1 MDEFNIYDYIAI
13 LRRRIRSYIATAVIF
28 FIIACVYAASISSY
42 RSTAT
47 VQVQAPEITEG
58 MTVPMGMNPNQ
69 LAEVLADQ
77 RIQQIQQKVMSS
89 ATLVDIITKLNLYP
103 AARKTQ
109 PMVEIVEIMRKN
121 VQLELLTTDPN
132 GAAARGP
139 QTAQMG
145 AIAFNLSFI
154 YGNPLQAQ
162 QGASEIVSRFLDSDM
177 KERRTKAQE
186 TSAFLGVQITAQEKS
201 MAEQERKIAE
211 FRAQHPD
218 ARPESLAFNQQMAA
232 TTSTNMQD
240 VDRQLS
246 AVERSRGDLQAQLAG
261 VDAYSRV
268 IADGQVLTTPAV
280 QLKSLQ
286 AKYTTLLGQYGQD
299 HPDVVKLRRQIEGL
313 QAETGVSDTT
323 SDVRSHIVDTRTN
336 LVAAEKT
343 YGPNHPDVIALRSQ
357 LAALEQ
363 ELIRQTRSAKPKTVI
378 DKDADNPAYLM
389 LVSQIQSMNAQALVL
404 QKERDNLMQQR
415 QRYMEI
421 VGELPAIEQQ
431 FSTLSRDY
439 ENIQLR
445 YRELKEKKMAADMT
459 DQMEQGRM
467 SERLVVIDPPQ
478 LPSRTVPSRLKVIIV
493 GFIVSWFAGLGG
505 VVLAEMLGRSVHGG
519 RQLADI
525 TGQPPL
531 VVIPHL
537 QTRNETKKQYW
548 RWSFI
553 AGGFA
558 SVLVI
563 FLIIFDQLIMPLDVT
578 LSVIARRLGI

>member
-13 LRRRIRSYIATAVIF
+13 LRRRIRSYIVTAVIF
-28 FIIACVYAASISSY
+28 FALACGYAASISSY

-47 VQVQAPEITEG
+47 VQVQAPAITEG
-58 MTVPMGMNPNQ
+58 MTIPMGMNPNQ

-89 ATLVDIITKLNLYP
+89 ATLVEIITKLNLYP

-109 PMVEIVEIMRKN
+109 PMVEIVEIMRKS
-121 VQLELLTTDPN
+121 VQLELLTTEPN
-132 GAAARGP
+132 GAARSA
-139 QTAQMG
+139 QSAQMG
-145 AIAFNLSFI
+145 AIAFNLSYT

-186 TSAFLGVQITAQEKS
+186 TSAFLGVQITALEKS

-211 FRAQHPD
+211 FRSQHHD
-218 ARPESLAFNQQMAA
+218 ARPESLSFNQQMAA
-232 TTSTNMQD
+232 TTSANMQD

-246 AVERSRGDLQAQLAG
+246 AVERSRGDLQAQLAS

-313 QAETGVSDTT
+313 QAEVGVSDTT
-323 SDVRSHIVDTRTN
+323 ADVRSHITDTRTN

-357 LAALEQ
+357 LASQEQ
-363 ELIRQTRSAKPKTVI
+363 ELIRQTRSAKPKAAI
-378 DKDADNPAYLM
+378 EKDADNPAYLM
-389 LVSQIQSMNAQALVL
+389 IVSQIQSMTAQAQVL

-415 QRYMEI
+415 QRYMEVVAEI
-421 VGELPAIEQQ
+421 PAIEQQ

-439 ENIQLR
+439 ENVQLR

-478 LPSRTVPSRLKVIIV
+478 LPSRTVPSRLKVIIA
-493 GFIVSWFAGLGG
+493 GFAASLFAGLGG

-519 RQLADI
+519 HQLATI

-537 QTRNETKKQYW
+537 QTQNETKKDYW

-558 SVLVI
+558 SILVI